1 MYNEGDMKFYK
12 IEEYILNSIKNEK
25 YSSDEK
31 IESENEL
38 AKKFSVSRMTCRKA
52 IENLV
57 QRNYLYKIKGK
68 GTYVKN
74 NENKHIIYLNET
86 IGFSDRTKRENLN
99 AITQV
104 LKYEERFPS
113 AQISKK
119 LNVDKNEKIVYLK
132 RLRFINEEPVVVE
145 MTYIPKKFVNE
156 KKLNEFFESKYNYAL
171 GENYK
176 IKEMQKEYMG
186 VLPNRDVKE
195 LLDIK
200 ENIPVFKQEITSIL
214 ENGEIFEYTKAFY
227 NQEKYKF
234 LEILKKDIDKY

>member
-1 MYNEGDMKFYK
+1 MKFYK
-12 IEEYILNSIKNEK
+12 IEEYILNNIKNGQYLIE
-25 YSSDEK
+25 EQ

-38 AKKFSVSRMTCRKA
+38 SKKFNVSRMTCRKA

-74 NENKHIIYLNET
+74 NEDKHIIYLNET
-86 IGFSDRTKRENLN
+86 IGFSERTKRENLS
-99 AITQV
+99 AVTKVI
-104 LKYEERFPS
+104 KYEERTAS
-113 AQISKK
+113 TQIGKK
-119 LNVDKNEKIVYLK
+119 LIIDKSEKIVYLK
-132 RLRFINEEPVVVE
+132 RLRFIDGEPVVVE
-145 MTYIPKKFVNE
+145 ITYIPKKFVNE

-171 GENYK
+171 SENYK

-186 VLPNRDVKE
+186 VLPSRDIKE
-195 LLDIK
+195 LLKIK

-214 ENGEIFEYTKAFY
+214 ENGDIFEYTKAFY

>member
-1 MYNEGDMKFYK
+1 MKFYK
-12 IEEYILNSIKNEK
+12 IEEYIVNNIKNDIYLSE
-25 YSSDEK
+25 EK

-38 AKKFSVSRMTCRKA
+38 AKKFGVSRMTCRKA

-74 NENKHIIYLNET
+74 NENKHIINLNEA
-86 IGFSDRTKRENLN
+86 IGFSERTKRENLS
-99 AITQV
+99 AVTHV
-104 LKYEERFPS
+104 LQYEERIPS
-113 AQISKK
+113 EPVRKK
-119 LNVDKNEKIVYLK
+119 LDIAKEEHVIYLK

-145 MTYIPKKFVNE
+145 ITYIPKKFVNE
-156 KKLNEFFESKYNYAL
+156 KKLAEFFESKYNYAVN
-171 GENYK
+171 ENYK

-186 VLPNRDVKE
+186 VLPNRDIKE
-195 LLDIK
+195 LLNIK
-200 ENIPVFKQEITSIL
+200 ENIPVFKLENTAIL

-227 NQEKYKF
+227 NQEKFKF

>member
-1 MYNEGDMKFYK
+1 MKFYK
-12 IEEYILNSIKNEK
+12 IEEYILNNIKNEK
-25 YSSDEK
+25 YLPDEK

-38 AKKFSVSRMTCRKA
+38 SKKFSVSRMTCRKA

-68 GTYVKN
+68 GTYIKD

-86 IGFSDRTKRENLN
+86 IGFSERTKRENLD

-104 LKYEERFPS
+104 LKYEERLPS
-113 AQISKK
+113 VRISKK

-171 GENYK
+171 GEHYK

-214 ENGEIFEYTKAFY
+214 DNGEIFEYTKAFY